1 MSKPKI
7 LCLHGFGESG
17 ELFKIRSRNFRRIV
31 EDHAE
36 LVYLDGHLDIA
47 NLHLTAAD
55 LDRDNSIHTDFTNLA
70 WWWARKSKTTEYRGM
85 EKAFLQI
92 GKVLN
97 EQGPFDGILAFSQG
111 ACLGIIIS
119 ALLDG
124 RSRDGGSEFGI
135 EVNHPPIKFMV
146 LAGAFLIND
155 PGYQFLYSKKLNIP
169 SFHMSGEYDTVISRS
184 EAHAA
189 NNVFVD
195 PVVFDFVGGHYI
207 PQTPQCNRAMAE
219 FVAPFI
225 PGVQLIPQPVAQTAA
240 EMDVTP
246 SSNTSS
252 LEQKLVVESTSA

>member
-17 ELFKIRSRNFRRIV
+17 ELFRIRSRNFRRIV

-36 LVYLDGHLDIA
+36 LVYLDAHLDIA

-55 LDRDNSIHTDFTNLA
+55 LDKDNSMHKDFTNLA
-70 WWWARKSKTTEYRGM
+70 WWWARKSKTTEYRGL
-85 EKAFLQI
+85 EKAFAQV

-97 EQGPFDGILAFSQG
+97 EQGPFDGILGFSQG

-119 ALLDG
+119 ALLD
-124 RSRDGGSEFGI
+124 SRAKDGSGFGI

-146 LAGAFLIND
+146 LAGAFLLSEPN
-155 PGYQFLYSKKLNIP
+155 YQYLYATKLNIP
-169 SFHMSGEYDTVISRS
+169 SFHMSGEYDTVITRE

-189 NNVFVD
+189 NRIFEN

-207 PQTPQCNRAMAE
+207 PQTPQCNRAMTS

-225 PGVQLIPQPVAQTAA
+225 PGVQPLQDSS
-240 EMDVTP
+240 DVTP
-246 SSNTSS
+246 SSDTSS
-252 LEQKLVVESTSA
+252 PERQLVQDVSA